1 MSNEIATDIQFTDQ
15 AFRTGVN
22 AKKLNLAFTHATI
35 QPAFVADKPA
45 VGSYGAGD
53 YLLLLKADG
62 TYAKIPAGSVGSGTG
77 GGGTTTVI
85 TWGETPTG
93 AIDGTN
99 KVYTSASAYVSG
111 SIAVYLNGV
120 RQRRTN
126 DYSET
131 TSTTFTMVNAPLAG
145 DLMSIDYVHP

>member
-1 MSNEIATDIQFTDQ
+1 MSGDITTDITFTNQ
-15 AFRTGVN
+15 ADGGIT
-22 AKKLNLAFTHATI
+22 AKKLNLAWRDATI
-35 QPAFVADKPA
+35 APAFVANKPA
-45 VGSYGAGD
+45 VSSYASGD

-85 TWGETPTG
+85 TWGETPAG
-93 AIDGTN
+93 AIDGVN
-99 KVYTSASAYVSG
+99 RSYTSASTYVAG

-120 RQRRTN
+120 RQRKTN
-126 DYSET
+126 DYTET
-131 TSTTFTMVNAPLAG
+131 SSTTFQMVNAPSIG